1 MNLRMGNK
9 IVIGGRGREGT
20 WGWFCRKMGGS
31 GLNVGRDRREGR
43 PEHPEN
49 DLKSAAASSRDW
61 RVGRISS
68 MCQRPGIV
76 EAPRS

>member
-9 IVIGGRGREGT
+9 IVIGGRGRVVLQGN
-20 WGWFCRKMGGS
+20 GRVRIKCRE
-31 GLNVGRDRREGR
+31 RQETE

>member
-1 MNLRMGNK
+1 MGNK
-9 IVIGGRGREGT
+9 IVIGGRGRVVLQGN
-20 WGWFCRKMGGS
+20 GKVRIKCRERQERG
-31 GLNVGRDRREGR
+31 

-61 RVGRISS
+61 RVGRISR

>member
-1 MNLRMGNK
+1 MQEN
-9 IVIGGRGREGT
+9 GRVRIKCRERQERG
-20 WGWFCRKMGGS
+20 
-31 GLNVGRDRREGR
+31 

-61 RVGRISS
+61 RVGRISR

-76 EAPRS
+76 EDRKSVV

>member
-1 MNLRMGNK
+1 MQEN
-9 IVIGGRGREGT
+9 GRVRIKCRERQERG
-20 WGWFCRKMGGS
+20 
-31 GLNVGRDRREGR
+31 

-61 RVGRISS
+61 RVGRISR
-68 MCQRPGIV
+68 MCQRPVIV

>member
-1 MNLRMGNK
+1 MQEN
-9 IVIGGRGREGT
+9 GRVRIKCRERQERG
-20 WGWFCRKMGGS
+20 
-31 GLNVGRDRREGR
+31 